1 MISGEVT
8 GDFHVLE
15 IRETA
20 IGMRDLVAGCLDRF
34 TRDDPALS
42 GSTIQKWVG
51 DAFRSILDF
60 FMGHDDDQQALQLE
74 AAQSE
79 RKHFGEQLKNLATMN
94 DPTRTDS
101 EIGLSLVEQIQSD
114 CNRRRVCD
122 VFLFSDLLDTKVK
135 VSLHHNPDQANM
147 LERSRAESLLKEF
160 AIGSKSTSLRIRV
173 WGFGRDDARPG
184 LELPDQMRAPLRQY
198 WIGFFG
204 ALASHFSQGSGCQI
218 SDFFPQ
224 RFTPGVCQ

>member
-1 MISGEVT
+1 
-8 GDFHVLE
+8 
-15 IRETA
+15 
-20 IGMRDLVAGCLDRF
+20 
-34 TRDDPALS
+34 
-42 GSTIQKWVG
+42 
-51 DAFRSILDF
+51 
-60 FMGHDDDQQALQLE
+60 
-74 AAQSE
+74 
-79 RKHFGEQLKNLATMN
+79 MN

-198 WIGFFG
+198 WIVFLGLSLRISPKEADARFRTSSPNVLRQG
-204 ALASHFSQGSGCQI
+204 CASRRA
-218 SDFFPQ
+218 PAAA
-224 RFTPGVCQ
+224 RPGLLELRN